1 MSVLGGHLWT
11 PEWFFYFPVPVLVAR
26 RISLA
31 LDFVNYLSVLWL
43 IEEAEQ
49 DPVLVV
55 APELLSPLEL
65 PSPFPE
71 RDWGQESGHTL
82 QTRYRLWAIDL
93 WEFLTSLESNLGKN
107 LTRFLKQL
115 NECKEN
121 TSL

>member
-1 MSVLGGHLWT
+1 M
-11 PEWFFYFPVPVLVAR
+11 AR
-26 RISLA
+26 RIILA

-65 PSPFPE
+65 PSPSPE

-82 QTRYRLWAIDL
+82 QTGYRLWGIDL
-93 WEFLTSLESNLGKN
+93 WEFLTSLESHLGKY
-107 LTRFLKQL
+107 LIRFLKQL

-121 TSL
+121 TSPWYPQRWPSSFLFLR

>member
-1 MSVLGGHLWT
+1 M
-11 PEWFFYFPVPVLVAR
+11 AR

-71 RDWGQESGHTL
+71 GDWGQESGHTL